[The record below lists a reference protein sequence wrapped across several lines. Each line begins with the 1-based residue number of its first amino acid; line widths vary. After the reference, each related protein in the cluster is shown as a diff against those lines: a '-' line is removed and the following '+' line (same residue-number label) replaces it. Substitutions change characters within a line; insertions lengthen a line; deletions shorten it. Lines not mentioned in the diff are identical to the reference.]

1 MTIAAA
7 NFPRK
12 TRDIMNHHL
21 DSTIWDEF
29 VFRNDDIVVAT
40 YAKSGT
46 TWTQQIIAQL
56 LFDGAQNIDVMD
68 IAPWLDM
75 RILPRNETLAK
86 MEAQTHRRV
95 VKTHLPVDALVF
107 SPKAKY
113 VYVARDGRDVLWS
126 FYNHHVNFNET
137 YYKAVNDTPNRVGP
151 PISRPNPNIHDYFLE
166 WLMRDGYPF
175 WSYWDNV
182 RSWWKIRNLPN
193 VLMLHYAN
201 LKTDMEGQMRRI
213 AEFLDIPINEQ
224 RWPTIMEQ
232 CTFAYMKANASRD
245 LPLPEAMLE
254 GGADAFIY
262 KGTNGRWAEVLTK
275 DDVRLYETIAERQ
288 LGSDCAEWLATGR
301 LPAGEQ
307 RGRNNPDC

>member
-12 TRDIMNHHL
+12 TRDMMNHHM

-46 TWTQQIIAQL
+46 TWTQQMIAQM
-56 LFDGAQNIDVMD
+56 LFDGAENMNIMD
-68 IAPWLDM
+68 MAPWLDV
-75 RILPRNETLAK
+75 RILPRKETLAK

-126 FYNHHVNFNET
+126 LYNHHASGNET
-137 YYKAVNDTPNRVGP
+137 FYKALNDTPNRVGP
-151 PISRPNPNIHDYFLE
+151 PIPRPNPNIRDYFLE
-166 WLMRDGYPF
+166 WLERDGYPF

-182 RSWWKIRNLPN
+182 RSWWEIRNLPN
-193 VLMLHYAN
+193 VLILHYAN
-201 LKTDMEGQMRRI
+201 LKADMEGQMRHI
-213 AEFLDIPINEQ
+213 AAFLDIPIDEQ
-224 RWPTIMEQ
+224 RWPTIVEH
-232 CTFAYMKANASRD
+232 CTFDYMKANASRD
-245 LPLPEAMLE
+245 LPMVESMLE
-254 GGADAFIY
+254 GGADSFIF
-262 KGTNGRWAEVLTK
+262 KGTNGRWTEVLSK
-275 DDVRLYETIAERQ
+275 DDCRLYETMAEKQ
-288 LGSDCAEWLATGR
+288 LGHECATWLATGK
-301 LPAGEQ
+301 LPA
-307 RGRNNPDC
+307 